1 MQCDFEQL
9 SLYIDDELDSSQR
22 SKVKE
27 HIQVC
32 ENCQSDLKALLEI
45 KEQLSNLEE
54 ITLPENFH
62 NELMNKITPKKDK
75 PIKYYATVASFLL
88 IFIISTSVFF
98 NSSKS
103 NLDNEIQGV
112 NILQNLP
119 QTQNRMLME
128 QAPLEQPVSFM
139 IELNAKSKELVDT
152 IRIELDDKNLN
163 YADISTDNNL
173 HYILG
178 SEADYKILI
187 EYLSNNQDKF
197 EQIPSLKNSIDAG
210 MIELII
216 YYP

>member
-9 SLYIDDELDSSQR
+9 SLYIDDELDLSQR
-22 SKVKE
+22 LKVKE

-32 ENCQSDLKALLEI
+32 ENCQSDLQALLEI

-62 NELMNKITPKKDK
+62 NELMNKITPKKNK
-75 PIKYYATVASFLL
+75 SIKYYATVASFLL
-88 IFIISTSVFF
+88 IFMISTSVFL

-103 NLDNEIQGV
+103 KIQDI
-112 NILQNLP
+112 NSLQNLP
-119 QTQNRMLME
+119 QPQNIMIME
-128 QAPLEQPVSFM
+128 QAPLGQPVSFM

-152 IRIELDDKNLN
+152 IRVELDDKNLN

-173 HYILG
+173 HYILE
-178 SEADYKILI
+178 SELDYKILI

-197 EQIPSLKNSIDAG
+197 EQIPSLENSVDAG